1 MDPIDVSHE
10 WEGFYPDSAGL
21 SVEEKR
27 FRSLQI
33 CACRETFEECG
44 ILLLEGGGEEVW
56 RAVGEAERKV
66 WRDKVSAT
74 RSRNGRN

>member
-1 MDPIDVSHE
+1 MDPIDVSKE
-10 WEGFYPDSAGL
+10 WDAYYPDSAGL

-56 RAVGEAERKV
+56 RGVGEAERRV
-66 WRDKVSAT
+66 WRDKVSYA
-74 RSRNGRN
+74 SRLSG